1 MCLLGGGGLRPIVS
15 SSTFP
20 LTASTATIYRGQ
32 LSFLHSSLVAAIP
45 SRIWPA
51 ASGPTSGPASSH
63 IRCAF
68 ATYNTTTQP
77 SPPPSATACPRRSF
91 FPPQPRKS
99 FPLVRMTSTLAL
111 PKFPIFEAIARHDP
125 QSIAITHC
133 LSGRAF
139 KYGELLPDVCRV
151 RDRIHE
157 TASKTDLR
165 GERIAFLVENS
176 YDYVGTET
184 AHTRT

>member
-1 MCLLGGGGLRPIVS
+1 MCLLGGGELRAIVS
-15 SSTFP
+15 SSTLS

-32 LSFLHSSLVAAIP
+32 LSFLHSWPVAAIP
-45 SRIWPA
+45 SLIWPA
-51 ASGPTSGPASSH
+51 ASGLVSGQ
-63 IRCAF
+63 IRRAF
-68 ATYNTTTQP
+68 ATYNTTAQSST
-77 SPPPSATACPRRSF
+77 PPSATRCPRRSF
-91 FPPQPRKS
+91 YPPQPRTS
-99 FPLVRMTSTLAL
+99 FPYVRMTSTLTL
-111 PKFPIFEAIARHDP
+111 PKFPIFEAIARHNP

-151 RDRIHE
+151 RDQIHE
-157 TASKTDLR
+157 TAGKTDLR

-184 AHTRT
+184 PHTRT